1 VTIAWRDDD
10 RALLDKLNAAS
21 WTRTFSP
28 ERDVEWS
35 ASTTPEDFLALY
47 GAWSLLLGS
56 RHDAALSEVQRI
68 RFAKYQQMNLMLFT
82 ALFERYALITFESLY
97 RDDDD
102 PRYEEY
108 VTHLIKEETY
118 HYLLFRRAIAKIRA
132 TDHALRDLP
141 QRHIEWFLRIVMVG
155 LRSLPS
161 RRLRHGMVFFLLR
174 FAEEITL
181 QAHAVAKR
189 TLPRGDSLV
198 ARVWALHALDEAR
211 HVVFDDM
218 MMDRARLPGPLRRV
232 PAWLTVPL
240 CVMASLLLNVNEVW
254 AARQVGVRVGYGELP
269 SLMKRTTAPFKR
281 KVFTILSTRLARGGV
296 SS

>member
-181 QAHAVAKR
+181 QA
-189 TLPRGDSLV
+189 S
-198 ARVWALHALDEAR
+198 
-211 HVVFDDM
+211 
-218 MMDRARLPGPLRRV
+218 RACGRSTP
-232 PAWLTVPL
+232 
-240 CVMASLLLNVNEVW
+240 
-254 AARQVGVRVGYGELP
+254 
-269 SLMKRTTAPFKR
+269 
-281 KVFTILSTRLARGGV
+281 STRHDM
-296 SS
+296 SCSTT